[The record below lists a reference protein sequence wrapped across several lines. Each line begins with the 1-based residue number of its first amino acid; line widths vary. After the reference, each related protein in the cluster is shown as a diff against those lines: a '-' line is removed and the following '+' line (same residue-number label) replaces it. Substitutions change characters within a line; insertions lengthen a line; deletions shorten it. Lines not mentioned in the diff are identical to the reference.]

1 MQLEE
6 HQDAII
12 AGVRTALVDES
23 TSVRAAAAQSF
34 DVLLQSEFG
43 TKAID
48 QTIPTLLEALRQP
61 GAQSETALRALR
73 EIMSVRANSIFPVVL
88 PALIGGK
95 LSAFNARALGSLV
108 SVAGSALSRRLTS
121 ILQALVVSIESDNED
136 EEVITE
142 VNQTMRILLSSI
154 EDIEGLNSLMMTL
167 LGWAKGDA
175 PRRRVSALSCL
186 CVQRSPFCLLR
197 FRADSTLV
205 LLPTAKSSARSP
217 KRTFPSTES
226 TGSVSSSRP
235 TQTPTTESS
244 RLPGSRS
251 RPWSRLCPRTNSR
264 TSSSLCD
271 PPSSRQLP
279 LEMTSLVSLA
289 RRVFSRSF
297 PSCLQEFSE
306 GASLC
311 ATALCLESNIG

>member
-1 MQLEE
+1 VSLCSDSATELQLEE

-34 DVLLQSEFG
+34 DVLLQSDFG

-108 SVAGSALSRRLTS
+108 SVAGSALSKRLTS
-121 ILQALVVSIESDNED
+121 ILQALIKSIESGED
-136 EEVITE
+136 DDEIKTE
-142 VNQTMRILLSSI
+142 VGQTMRILLQSI

-175 PRRRVSALSCL
+175 PRRRISALGCL
-186 CVQRSPFCLLR
+186 CV
-197 FRADSTLV
+197 V
-205 LLPTAKSSARSP
+205 LPRPYS
-217 KRTFPSTES
+217 
-226 TGSVSSSRP
+226 GCSSR
-235 TQTPTTESS
+235 
-244 RLPGSRS
+244 
-251 RPWSRLCPRTNSR
+251 
-264 TSSSLCD
+264 
-271 PPSSRQLP
+271 
-279 LEMTSLVSLA
+279 
-289 RRVFSRSF
+289 
-297 PSCLQEFSE
+297 
-306 GASLC
+306 
-311 ATALCLESNIG
+311 